1 MANMLK
7 KIKDA
12 GRATDNIVGHLT
24 NGEIVIPVQLAKI
37 PEVKSAID
45 EIFAA
50 YEVNLDE
57 FTVGNEAN
65 KINPET
71 GYPEFFFG
79 KVFKAVGN
87 AVKKVFGGG
96 GDKKKNNNNNNNSQN
111 NNQNNDAVATLA
123 KQQAAIEAAIKE
135 TERKAEET
143 RKEAERKAE
152 EARKEAERKTEIAR
166 QSSKAQ
172 QQATLNQGEINQQI
186 ESKLNT
192 PIVGQSMTQPTTYQ
206 SSGVAVVP
214 KQNAVKSVGGAIQ
227 QQQPVGAIISK
238 INEESGGTSK
248 PQNFIQP
255 NYQNLQFGGA

>member
-1 MANMLK
+1 MLK

-24 NGEIVIPVQLAKI
+24 NGEIVIPVQLAEI

-71 GYPEFFFG
+71 GYPEFFLG
-79 KVFKAVGN
+79 GVFKAVGN

-96 GDKKKNNNNNNNSQN
+96 GGDKKKKDNNNNNNNNNNSN
-111 NNQNNDAVATLA
+111 NNSNNSGINLA
-123 KQQAAIEAAIKE
+123 EEARKQQAAIEAAI
-135 TERKAEET
+135 
-143 RKEAERKAE
+143 KEAERKAE
-152 EARKEAERKTEIAR
+152 EARKEAERKAEIAR

-192 PIVGQSMTQPTTYQ
+192 PIVGQSITQPTTYQ

-214 KQNAVKSVGGAIQ
+214 KQNAVKSVGGSIQ

>member
-1 MANMLK
+1 MGNFFNDIG
-7 KIKDA
+7 KIF
-12 GRATDNIVGHLT
+12 RRPSHR
-24 NGEIVIPVQLAKI
+24 
-37 PEVKSAID
+37 
-45 EIFAA
+45 
-50 YEVNLDE
+50 
-57 FTVGNEAN
+57 
-65 KINPET
+65 
-71 GYPEFFFG
+71 
-79 KVFKAVGN
+79 
-87 AVKKVFGGG
+87 
-96 GDKKKNNNNNNNSQN
+96 NNNNNRNNNSN
-111 NNQNNDAVATLA
+111 NSGIDLA
-123 KQQAAIEAAIKE
+123 EEARKQQAAIEAAIKE
-135 TERKAEET
+135 AERKAEEA

-152 EARKEAERKTEIAR
+152 EARKEAERKAEIAR

-192 PIVGQSMTQPTTYQ
+192 PIVGQSITQPTTYQ

-214 KQNAVKSVGGAIQ
+214 KQNAVKSVGGAI

>member
-1 MANMLK
+1 MGNIFNDIGKIFK
-7 KIKDA
+7 K
-12 GRATDNIVGHLT
+12 
-24 NGEIVIPVQLAKI
+24 P
-37 PEVKSAID
+37 S
-45 EIFAA
+45 
-50 YEVNLDE
+50 
-57 FTVGNEAN
+57 N
-65 KINPET
+65 K
-71 GYPEFFFG
+71 
-79 KVFKAVGN
+79 
-87 AVKKVFGGG
+87 
-96 GDKKKNNNNNNNSQN
+96 KKKNNDNNSNNNSN
-111 NNQNNDAVATLA
+111 NSGIDLA
-123 KQQAAIEAAIKE
+123 EEARKQQAAIEAAI
-135 TERKAEET
+135 
-143 RKEAERKAE
+143 KEAERKAE
-152 EARKEAERKTEIAR
+152 EARKEAERKAEIAR

>member
-1 MANMLK
+1 MANILK

-24 NGEIVIPVQLAKI
+24 NGEIVIPVQLAEI
-37 PEVKSAID
+37 PEVKSSID

-57 FTVGNEAN
+57 FTVGNSEN
-65 KINPET
+65 KTNPET
-71 GYPEFFFG
+71 GYPEFFFDKIISG
-79 KVFKAVGN
+79 
-87 AVKKVFGGG
+87 VKKIFGGGGG
-96 GDKKKNNNNNNNSQN
+96 GDKKKKDNNNNNSQN
-111 NNQNNDAVATLA
+111 NDAAAALA
-123 KQQAAIEAAIKE
+123 KQKADLEAAL
-135 TERKAEET
+135 A
-143 RKEAERKAE
+143 EAERKAE
-152 EARKEAERKTEIAR
+152 EARKEAERKAEIAR

-192 PIVGQSMTQPTTYQ
+192 PIVGQNMTQPTTYQ
-206 SSGVAVVP
+206 SSGVAFVP